1 MNLLKMS
8 QTRRLLLVFCALFAL
23 GVSSIWAQNKAVT
36 IDATNTKLLKILH
49 KIERQ
54 TKYLFVYGDEVDVTQ
69 QVTVH
74 AQNKP
79 LSTVLTELFDGTRIT
94 YAVDRSNIVLSM
106 RPVVEKHSGLIK
118 GLVVDVQGEP
128 LIGAT
133 VVVKGSSMGT
143 LTDMDGRFQLNIPEI
158 TSQTALVV
166 KYVGYEPQTVIIGN
180 KTTFKIVMQE
190 EANALSEVVVT
201 ALGIKREE
209 KALSYN
215 VQQVKSDEILMNKD
229 ANFVNSLNG
238 KVAGVNI
245 NSSSSGVGG
254 ASKVVMRGTKSI
266 AQSSNALYVIDGVP
280 MFNLN
285 DGAGS
290 TGFGSEGSSEPIAD
304 INPEDIESVS
314 VLTGAAAAALYGSH
328 AANGAIVITTKSGKV
343 GKTSVTVSSNTEFM
357 NVFVTPDFQNE
368 FGTGDLTSST
378 AVSDKSWGRALTPEN
393 NYNYKPSDDYF
404 RTGVVNTQ
412 TVSLSTGTERN
423 QTYLSAASVQSA
435 GVIPNNKYSRYNF
448 TFRNTTSFLNDK
460 MKLDLGGSYIRQK
473 DQNMVNQGT
482 YANPLVSAYLFPRG
496 DDWAD
501 IRMFERYDTASG
513 YSKQYWPQGLDEFVG
528 QNPYWI
534 NYRNLRN
541 NNKDR
546 YTFNAGLS
554 YDVYDWLNLAG
565 RVRID
570 NSVTDFTK
578 RYFASTNLT
587 IASGSEKGFYG
598 IRTSKEKQTYADFL
612 VNIDKR
618 FMENLTFNANI
629 GASYSDMRYDAINVE
644 GGISNKNGLANVFT
658 ICHLDDITHQR
669 SQTGWREQTQS
680 VFASAELGYKS
691 AYYLTLTARNDW
703 PSQLAGPKSNTKS
716 FFYPSVGT
724 SFVLSEIFSLPKQI
738 EYAKVRA
745 SYASVG
751 TPFPRNLANPM
762 YAWDEANNL
771 WRLDTNYPMY
781 DLKPERTDSYE
792 LGLSTRFLKGF
803 NMDLSWYM
811 TYTKNQTFDPK
822 ISASSAYSTL
832 IVQTGKVRNMGWE
845 LALGYKHKW
854 GNFGWQSNYTLS
866 SNRNKIMELVEDYR
880 HPETGA
886 LITKD
891 NIDVGGLAQARFIL
905 KKGGSLGDLYSMTEL
920 RTDSEGNIYV
930 NEEGKVMRQKNEEGI
945 KVGSVFPKAN
955 MAWRNNFSYKNFEAG
970 FMISAR
976 IGGVVYSATQA
987 AMDLYGVSQASA
999 DARNNGGI
1007 LINGNDLIDAHG
1019 WYDVISAE
1027 SGMPQYYTYSATNV
1041 RLQEASI
1048 GYTLPKNILWGVGEM
1063 KISLVGRNLLM
1074 LYNKAP
1080 FDPENVATTG
1090 NYYQGI
1096 DNFMTPSTRNI
1107 GFNIRMKF

>member
-1 MNLLKMS
+1 MS
-8 QTRRLLLVFCALFAL
+8 QTRRLLLVFCALLTL
-23 GVSSIWAQNKAVT
+23 GVSPSWAQSKKVT

-54 TKYLFVYGDEVDVTQ
+54 TKYLFVYGDEVDVNQ
-69 QVTVH
+69 QMTVH
-74 AQNKP
+74 AKNQP
-79 LSTVLTELFDGTRIT
+79 LSTVLADLFDGTRIT

-106 RPVVEKHSGLIK
+106 RPVVEKHSALVK
-118 GLVVDVQGEP
+118 GLVVDVQGEA

-133 VVVKGSSMGT
+133 VVVKGTSMGT

-158 TSQTALVV
+158 TNQTALVV
-166 KYVGYEPQTVIIGN
+166 KYVGYEPQTVTVGN

-215 VQQVKSDEILMNKD
+215 VQQVKSDELLTNKD

-285 DGAGS
+285 DGAGGTEFDS
-290 TGFGSEGSSEPIAD
+290 QGSSEPIAD
-304 INPEDIESVS
+304 INPEDIESIS

-328 AANGAIVITTKSGKV
+328 AANGAIVITTKSGKA

-357 NVFVTPDFQNE
+357 NVLVTPDFQNE
-368 FGTGDLTSST
+368 YGTGDLSSS
-378 AVSDKSWGRALTPEN
+378 APVADKSWGRKLTADN
-393 NYNYKPSDDYF
+393 NYNYKPADDYF
-404 RTGVVNTQ
+404 KTGVVNTQ
-412 TVSLSTGTERN
+412 TVSLSTGSERN

-435 GVIPNNKYSRYNF
+435 GVVPNNKYTRYNF
-448 TFRNTTSFLNDK
+448 TFRNTTSFLDDK

-482 YANPLVSAYLFPRG
+482 YSNPLVSAYLFPRG

-501 IRMFERYDTASG
+501 IKMFERFDTASG
-513 YSKQYWPQGLDEFVG
+513 YSKQYWPQGTDQF

-534 NYRNLRN
+534 NYRNLSN

-546 YTFNAGLS
+546 YMFNASLS

-570 NSVTDFTK
+570 NSVNDFTK
-578 RYFASTNLT
+578 RLYASTNKT
-587 IASGSEKGFYG
+587 ITNGSDKGFYG
-598 IRTSKEKQTYADFL
+598 ITTSKEKQTYADFL

-618 FMENLTFNANI
+618 FMEDFTFNANI
-629 GASYSDMRYDAINVE
+629 GASYSDMRYDMLQVE
-644 GGISNKNGLANVFT
+644 GGINNKNGLANVFT
-658 ICHLDDITHQR
+658 VSHLDALTLR
-669 SQTGWREQTQS
+669 RKEMGWREQTQS

-703 PSQLAGPKSNTKS
+703 PSQLAGPKSNKKS

-724 SFVLSEIFSLPKQI
+724 SFVLSEIFELPKQI

-762 YAWDEANNL
+762 YAWDDSNKV

-803 NMDLSWYM
+803 NMDLSWYC

-854 GNFGWQSNYTLS
+854 GDFGWQSNYTLS

-880 HPETGA
+880 HPETGV

-891 NIDVGGLAQARFIL
+891 NINMGGLAQARFML
-905 KKGGSLGDLYSMTEL
+905 KKGGSLGDLYSLTEL
-920 RTDSEGNIYV
+920 KKDSEGNIYV
-930 NEEGKVMRQKNEEGI
+930 NEEGNVMRQKNEEGI
-945 KVGSVFPKAN
+945 KLGSVFPKAN
-955 MAWRNNFSYKNFEAG
+955 MAWRNSFSYKNFEAG
-970 FMISAR
+970 FMVSAR
-976 IGGVVYSATQA
+976 IGGIVYSATQA
-987 AMDLYGVSQASA
+987 AMDFYGVSQATA
-999 DARNNGGI
+999 DARNAGGV
-1007 LINGNDLIDAHG
+1007 LINGNNMVDAHG
-1019 WYDVISAE
+1019 WYNVISAE

-1041 RLQEASI
+1041 RLQEASF
-1048 GYTLPKNILWGVGEM
+1048 GYTFPKDMLWGVGEM
-1063 KISLVGRNLLM
+1063 KVSLVGRNLWM
-1074 LYNKAP
+1074 IYNKAP
-1080 FDPENVATTG
+1080 YDPESVATTG

-1096 DNFMTPSTRNI
+1096 DNYMMPSTRNI
-1107 GFNIRMKF
+1107 GFNIRLKF